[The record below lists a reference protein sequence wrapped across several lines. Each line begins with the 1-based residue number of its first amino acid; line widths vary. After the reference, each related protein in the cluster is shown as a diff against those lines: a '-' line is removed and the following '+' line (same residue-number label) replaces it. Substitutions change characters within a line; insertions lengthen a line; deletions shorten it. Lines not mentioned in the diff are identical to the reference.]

1 MSYRADGYIPPA
13 TGSGVDGYTTIISG
27 QYATGLNG
35 HGGKLILRSG
45 VGSAD
50 GYDGYVYLET
60 GTRILMVLDGYNVGF
75 FPTGITGSFDTAKG
89 VISIANATTTP
100 TTSPTG
106 GALFYSQDG
115 DGYWLTPNSLVQSI
129 SSTRIVRQIPSDAN
143 YTAVQADYQAKI
155 MEFTSVTLNA
165 TRDVVVPI
173 TSGYQWT
180 VFNNT
185 TGSQSLRF
193 IGATGTGITVAVG
206 KRAIIYADGTNIVRV
221 TPDT

>member
-1 MSYRADGYIPPA
+1 MTYRADGYIPPA
-13 TGSGVDGYTTIISG
+13 TGSGVDGYNTVISG
-27 QYATGLNG
+27 QYASGLNG

-50 GYDGYVYLET
+50 GYDGYVYIET
-60 GTRILMVLDGYNVGF
+60 GTRILVVLDGYNVAF

-89 VISIANATTTP
+89 VIFIADATANP
-100 TTSPTG
+100 TTSPLG
-106 GALFYSQDG
+106 GGLLYSQNG
-115 DGYWLTPNSLVQSI
+115 DGYWISPTGLVQSL
-129 SSTRIVRQIPSDAN
+129 SQTRISRAFPSDAN

-155 MEFTSVTLNA
+155 MEFTGSIGA
-165 TRDVVVPI
+165 TRDVVVPL

-185 TGSQSLRF
+185 TGGNSIQF
-193 IGATGTGITVAVG
+193 IGTTGTGITVANA